1 MEYVMKHM
9 VQNELKRQKKLLEN
23 YKRRYEKVKALE
35 GCKLEI
41 SIKDGRT
48 YYYEYVDGKRK
59 YLGNAKNKM
68 VHDIQELYLCKDMMQ
83 LVTDNIRELE
93 DFLNLFQWITPE
105 LVRSR
110 LPKCYIPTDLNLSLM
125 EGGFAKKWRCEMQKI
140 KDAYPVE
147 HPEHLSVTTCDG
159 TKVRSRAEAMLY
171 DMFVAMGFTV
181 LYEFPV
187 WIDGKLFHPD
197 FTLLHPYTHNVYFW
211 EHLGMWYREDARG
224 NYRRGFLHKAEQYE
238 KIGFYL
244 GNNLLTSYEYKG
256 GGINMN
262 WLQDRCRSLL
272 LRTKD
277 DQIAVDAKTF
287 IHEQRKHLE
296 DQKKRA
302 ANGSKK

>member
-1 MEYVMKHM
+1 MEYVIKHM
-9 VQNELKRQKKLLEN
+9 VQSELKRQKKLMAN
-23 YKRRYEKVKALE
+23 YTRRYEKVKTLE
-35 GCKLEI
+35 GCQLETGI
-41 SIKDGRT
+41 SRGHT
-48 YYYEYVDGKRK
+48 YYYERK
-59 YLGNAKNKM
+59 EGERQYLGNEDNER
-68 VHDIQELYLCKDMMQ
+68 VQNIQELYLCKKMIQ
-83 LVTDNIRELE
+83 LTEENIRELE
-93 DFLNLFQWITPE
+93 DFLNLFHWITPE
-105 LVRSR
+105 LLKRR
-110 LPKCYIPTDLNLSLM
+110 LPKCYIPADLDRNFLDTS
-125 EGGFAKKWRCEMQKI
+125 FSNKWACAMQKI

-147 HPEHLSVTTCDG
+147 HPEHLSITTCDG

-171 DMFVAMGFTV
+171 DMFVAMGFKV

-211 EHLGMWYREDARG
+211 EHLGMWYREDVRG

-272 LRTKD
+272 LRAKD
-277 DQIAVDAKTF
+277 DKIAVDAKAF
-287 IHEQRKHLE
+287 MHEQREHL
-296 DQKKRA
+296 KARKTP
-302 ANGSKK
+302 